1 MNMSRRVQYEVTH
14 LTTSLGLIEKGL
26 GLSVLPRMVPPA
38 NAHFIIYIQFM
49 PFRVTAGSQWP
60 ASARHLPA
68 A

>member
-49 PFRVTAGSQWP
+49 PFRVT
-60 ASARHLPA
+60 
-68 A
+68 